1 MSKDSATCIVLTQNI
16 VIFQAEENE
25 RSRIE
30 NEKETERRKATEDLE
45 RWKEEQRQKA
55 EEVMMK

>member
-1 MSKDSATCIVLTQNI
+1 MSKDNAMCIVLTQNI
-16 VIFQAEENE
+16 FIFQTEENE